1 MLPSGPSHTKRIGEI
16 FKLHNKKLYS
26 PSPRARRVLS
36 TVHHIF
42 YTMSFFPIVV
52 MSFISFFFFKTE
64 NSTAN
69 KYTNI
74 RISVLSTWSTVSFQ
88 NRYFSLQRAFIRELW
103 VLLKLG
109 SATYRVLPTQPN
121 KKNHNWPGSLPALC
135 SWVNTVA

>member
-52 MSFISFFFFKTE
+52 MSFISFFFFLRQKI
-64 NSTAN
+64 ALQ
-69 KYTNI
+69 TNTLI
-74 RISVLSTWSTVSFQ
+74 SEFLSYLHDQQSLFRIGTFL
-88 NRYFSLQRAFIRELW
+88 Y
-103 VLLKLG
+103 KD
-109 SATYRVLPTQPN
+109 
-121 KKNHNWPGSLPALC
+121 H
-135 SWVNTVA
+135 